1 MISISIIYY
10 TAKWSENQI
19 KIDKIWLS
27 NNGLTALILMQNLNN
42 FKYFFQSKN
51 VLDQDFLP
59 TIFNLKGRNFATKVF
74 YSVTHW
80 HINLFCVFIYLFLL
94 TASLVNPLLL
104 VGLVGTYLFS
114 PLLYKCCRVLSF
126 LNSRGEYS
134 LNFSFWIL
142 VNFNYLLDFNRIFI
156 IRVGLFILYTIFFF

>member
-1 MISISIIYY
+1 
-10 TAKWSENQI
+10 
-19 KIDKIWLS
+19 
-27 NNGLTALILMQNLNN
+27 MQNLNN
-42 FKYFFQSKN
+42 FKHFFQSKK

-104 VGLVGTYLFS
+104 VGLVGTHLF
-114 PLLYKCCRVLSF
+114 PLNYISVVEFLSF

-156 IRVGLFILYTIFFF
+156 IRLGLFILYTILLKKKKLINIESTNNCFI